1 MDVLA
6 ELRAALERFAEMRRR
21 AGPRKQKK
29 VKMAGRR
36 PAKMGPSAG
45 CGTGAGGFKAG
56 NNCAKED
63 GIPRKPLSQGG
74 ALKGA
79 NAKDD
84 LSRAK
89 AMRER
94 AAAKKAKK
102 EAQDKAKSE
111 ATRPQREAARLER
124 KKSAEKQKR
133 IDELR
138 RAAAERKAQKGEREA
153 AEKQAA
159 AEAAAAKKAAMLQ
172 KVRIKK
178 ANEQLKVVEKPA
190 SVFSGR
196 GDESAV
202 QSQGEIK
209 TEFLKRKYQ
218 KDLDAYHSEATKIEA
233 RYEKQLSE
241 AKKDHDDAYAAYRT
255 NGSSA
260 MLDKYNSAK
269 KRIEELEAKRDS
281 DLHDLVGQFTVAH
294 AGALARTDSL
304 ASSGS
309 VFIQNAIATS
319 QHNAA
324 IAKKEIAK
332 AWNWLSRVA
341 ARKHEERIL
350 GATIKLRPGGGGL
363 HQAMNG
369 KNDITIGVDDLGIG
383 IRKTTVH
390 EYGHAIE
397 SANKDTLRALT
408 EDYRAKAADFLASNK
423 GAKYKALSAAPNY
436 DAIHKAGE
444 KVGDYQIDA
453 PSYLG
458 YARRYSDAGFK
469 ESMVKDYANHPD
481 AARID
486 KGTEVFSTGI
496 ESVYREPSAFRK
508 RARHGFDISLLVLA
522 GLL

>member
-6 ELRAALERFAEMRRR
+6 ELRAALERLAEFRRR
-21 AGPRKQKK
+21 GGGPRKQKK
-29 VKMAGRR
+29 VKAANRR
-36 PAKMGPSAG
+36 PAKMGASAG

-56 NNCAKED
+56 NNCATED
-63 GIPRKPLSQGG
+63 GIPQKPLSQGG
-74 ALKGA
+74 ALKQG

-84 LSRAK
+84 LARAK
-89 AMRER
+89 AMREK
-94 AAAKKAKK
+94 AAAKKARK
-102 EAQDKAKSE
+102 EAADRAKSE
-111 ATRPQREAARLER
+111 AARPQREAKAKG
-124 KKSAEKQKR
+124 KKIEY
-133 IDELR
+133 LR
-138 RAAAERKAQKGEREA
+138 RKAAERKAQKGERDA

-159 AEAAAAKKAAMLQ
+159 AEAAAKKRAAMLQ
-172 KVRIKK
+172 KIRVKK
-178 ANEQLKVVEKPA
+178 ANERLAVVDKPP

-202 QSQGEIK
+202 QKQGELK

-218 KDLDAYHSEATKIEA
+218 KDLDTYHSEAAKIEA

-241 AKKDHDDAYAAYRT
+241 AKKDQDDAYAAYRT

-260 MLDKYNSAK
+260 MLDKYNSAQ
-269 KRIEELEAKRDS
+269 KRLEELKGQRDS
-281 DLHDLVGQFTVAH
+281 ELHDLVGEFTLAH

-304 ASSGS
+304 ASSAS
-309 VFIQNAIATS
+309 VFVQSAVATS
-319 QHNAA
+319 RQGAE
-324 IAKKEIAK
+324 IAKKEIAR

-341 ARKHEERIL
+341 AKKHEERIL
-350 GATIKLRPGGGGL
+350 GATIRLRPGGGGS

-369 KNDITIGVDDLGIG
+369 KNDITIGVDDSGDG
-383 IRKTTVH
+383 IRKTTAH

-397 SANKDTLRALT
+397 TANKDTLRALT
-408 EDYRAKAADFLASNK
+408 EDYRARAADFLASNA
-423 GAKYKALSAAPNY
+423 GAKYKALRDAPNY

-444 KVGDYQIDA
+444 KVDDYNIYA

-469 ESMVKDYANHPD
+469 ESMVRDYANHPD
-481 AARID
+481 AARVD

-496 ESVYREPSAFRK
+496 ESVYHEPSAFRN